1 MTAMQPLRSI
11 LNDTPANAIDVDWNF
26 QAIEDYVATDVI
38 HKDGSVAM
46 EAPLNLLG
54 APPSAPSHAVTKG
67 YVDAN
72 VIPVS
77 TIWIFAGD
85 ASKVPAGWWMCD
97 GTPQSTTDPKFAALF
112 AVIQYAYGGTGTSFN
127 LPNLTARM
135 PVGRAAGDAL
145 FGILGGVGGN
155 RDATGVPAHT
165 HTMKNHTHSLPSH
178 THNLANHQHYTPAHQ
193 HYTDAVTRGVDG
205 GKGSAGEPAG
215 WPTDSGTGIIFGQ
228 AGRIADINPVAP
240 GPPVSGGGY
249 GAGYSIPFSSSPV
262 NWYNKDLSV
271 NVGDHWSR
279 AGDGAIWTNQINN
292 NTSDGPNGSTPT
304 GPNDNTT
311 DGPSVSA
318 IANANVPP
326 YVVVNFIIRIG

>member
-26 QAIEDYVATDVI
+26 QAIEDYVATEVI
-38 HKDGSVAM
+38 RKDGAVAM

-54 APPSAPSHAVTKG
+54 APPSAPSHAVTKA

-72 VIPVS
+72 VVPVS
-77 TIWIFAGD
+77 TIWMFAGD
-85 ASKVPAGWWMCD
+85 ASKVPAGWWLCD
-97 GTPQSTTDPKFAALF
+97 GLPQSTTDPRFAALF

-135 PVGRAAGDAL
+135 PVGRASGDAL
-145 FGILGGVGGN
+145 FGTLGNSGGS

-178 THNLANHQHYTPAHQ
+178 THNLANHQHRAPAHQ
-193 HYTDAVTRGVDG
+193 HYTDTLTRSAFGTTYGVKGEPINWPSTGDPGITFGNPAAVSGM
-205 GKGSAGEPAG
+205 GSRSPAG
-215 WPTDSGTGIIFGQ
+215 WFSVGIQ
-228 AGRIADINPVAP
+228 MDV
-240 GPPVSGGGY
+240 
-249 GAGYSIPFSSSPV
+249 GA
-262 NWYNKDLSV
+262 
-271 NVGDHWSR
+271 HWSR
-279 AGDGAIWTNQINN
+279 AGDGATNTDLIIG

-304 GPNDNTT
+304 GPSDNTT
-311 DGPSVSA
+311 DGPNVSA
-318 IANANVPP
+318 VANANVPP